1 MNREEMRSKV
11 DHRSR
16 REAKTERRRDRV
28 CRICPLGACALVD
41 GVEVGDFAV
50 TGGSGGSMT
59 SASVIIRSG
68 AWAGGKDRGLTA
80 PKRLP
85 G

>member
-28 CRICPLGACALVD
+28 SRVCPLGLCACAVVD
-41 GVEVGDFAV
+41 EVGDFSVA
-50 TGGSGGSMT
+50 GGCGD
-59 SASVIIRSG
+59 SVILSAVKTGFG
-68 AWAGGKDRGLTA
+68 ASAGGKDLGFKRL
-80 PKRLP
+80 KRLP